1 METLPE
7 KIQAIFDSAHLS
19 QEDRSLWLDRLAQGG
34 ERMQSVFVSIFEDDI
49 EMLDFFTHDLRTR
62 IDCGTDQEKLE
73 KVLENEREYFRT
85 LLAQA

>member
-7 KIQAIFDSAHLS
+7 KIQGIFDSAHLS
-19 QEDRSLWLDRLAQGG
+19 PEDQSLWLDRLAQGG
-34 ERMQSVFVSIFEDDI
+34 ERLQAVFVSIFEDDI
-49 EMLDFFTHDLRTR
+49 EMLDFFTQDLRNR
-62 IDCGTDQEKLE
+62 IDCGSDRERLE